1 MSVNTTV
8 ELPPTVDDLK
18 TWSRVDFGSL
28 DAPYTDDDL
37 QVRIDRACSYL
48 FAYTGRPMDTTMPP
62 PLVNIAEEAVQLRV
76 EQMCFQEQPDYVETG
91 NDDLIQ
97 SFTAGNYSE
106 SRHEPGRQRYAG
118 ATTGIPEMNPNGILN
133 RDMWLLCT
141 PEMQEYWRYIIQGDR
156 RRGDRDDRGRLGQL
170 RWPVPVQLR
179 RRRVPGAAARS
190 GHVGRVTGVAQLRT
204 G

>member
-141 PEMQEYWRYIIQGDR
+141 PEMQEYWRYIIQGT
-156 RRGDRDDRGRLGQL
+156 G
-170 RWPVPVQLR
+170 
-179 RRRVPGAAARS
+179 GAAIETTEVDWGNYDGLYPYS
-190 GHVGRVTGVAQLRT
+190 YGVGAFQGPLLDPGTWGA
-204 G
+204 